1 MKTKKL
7 IISISVFFIVF
18 SVWAMILFYNINYKN
33 SDETKSQ
40 QNIKVEEIT
49 EYEPAKNYNINEIY
63 DSKSIKNENV
73 GLDITIPKDWNAEID
88 EFKDIS
94 EIKITTPDFESGIN
108 FPEKGCEIRVGAVY
122 FLKKEKT
129 KPQIIKNKL
138 ANKDLFSDSEKI
150 ITVSGQPALKTIKYE
165 NKETGTIIT
174 VEKPFIDKNGLYFF
188 NIHFLES
195 EKLKC
200 LNYFNNFL
208 NSISIKQTSF

>member
-7 IISISVFFIVF
+7 ILSISVFFIVLT
-18 SVWAMILFYNINYKN
+18 VWAMIIFYNINYKD
-33 SDETKSQ
+33 SDETKNQ
-40 QNIKVEEIT
+40 KNIKIEEIT
-49 EYEPAKNYNINEIY
+49 KYEPAKNYNINKTSN
-63 DSKSIKNENV
+63 SKLIENKNI

-94 EIKITTPDFESGIN
+94 EIKITTPDFKSGIN

-129 KPQIIKNKL
+129 KPQIIKDKL
-138 ANKDLFSDSEKI
+138 LNKDLLSDSEE
-150 ITVSGQPALKTIKYE
+150 TVIVSEQSALKTIQYE
-165 NKETGTIIT
+165 NPETGQIIA
-174 VEKPFIDKNGLYFF
+174 VEKPFSNKNALYFF

-200 LNYFNNFL
+200 LNYFDNFL
-208 NSISIKQTSF
+208 NLISIKQTSF